1 MLFYQNNRDDGK
13 DNSAFEDKKIELELL
28 EIKAQME
35 GLKKYALDNQLENNN
50 LKKSVTEFCKTLLQ
64 KEFALSQIGGENKRL
79 SDMDIPELLSF
90 TAQKIMDQNK
100 EKNQQIK
107 DVIGSLEDK
116 NQIIEDLKNQITQFL
131 VNKDLNQKE
140 ILDIIF
146 EKKNKEVENNLKKE
160 ENNLINKKTDYN
172 KEILNQI
179 NQAKEK
185 QENNNNI
192 QEEKEELPVKI
203 IEVKDEDII
212 DKKNLKNTIKIDN
225 RNSKGEPKKEKETV
239 ISHLV
244 DLKKIMDNLMEIH
257 WDVIESI
264 AIKGF
269 SEKKDITLSLSDKYS
284 DLEKNSLEQ
293 KVEAALNQMKMSG
306 ILTKEKVNT
315 WRVFFV
321 YSLSE
326 LGKRIIAES
335 GKFEGQELVECERD
349 ALVRQH
355 SSINHGYGIK
365 DCATILS
372 ELGYTDITYTN
383 EENSIDLPNGDRY
396 VPDII
401 AKNPKTGEKEFFE
414 YELVHHRQSDFDRK
428 CTKMRKVTN
437 NLKFIVPDVR
447 RRGKIMTQVDT
458 WRLERA
464 QSGDK
469 LKNVNIYVTTIR
481 NLQKNAW
488 DVEDNYMNE

>member
-1 MLFYQNNRDDGK
+1 MLFYQNNKDDS
-13 DNSAFEDKKIELELL
+13 SAFEDKKIELELL

-35 GLKKYALDNQLENNN
+35 GLKKYALDNQLENNA

-131 VNKDLNQKE
+131 INKDLNKKE
-140 ILDIIF
+140 ILDIVF
-146 EKKNKEVENNLKKE
+146 EKKNREIEDNLKKE
-160 ENNLINKKTDYN
+160 ENNLVSKGTDYN
-172 KEILNQI
+172 KEVLNQI
-179 NQAKEK
+179 NQIKEK

-192 QEEKEELPVKI
+192 QEEKEELPVKV
-203 IEVKDEDII
+203 IEIKDEDII
-212 DKKNLKNTIKIDN
+212 DKKNLKNTIKIN
-225 RNSKGEPKKEKETV
+225 NKSSKEEPKKETV

-244 DLKKIMDNLMEIH
+244 DLKKIMDNLVEIH

-284 DLEKNSLEQ
+284 DLGKNSLEQ

-306 ILTKEKVNT
+306 ILIKEKVNT
-315 WRVFFV
+315 FRVFFV

-335 GKFEGQELVECERD
+335 GKFKEQELVECERD
-349 ALVRQH
+349 SLVRQH
-355 SSINHGYGIK
+355 STINHGYGIK

-414 YELVHHRQSDFDRK
+414 YELVHHKQSDFDRK

-437 NLKFIVPDVR
+437 NLKFIVPDIR
-447 RRGKIMTQVDT
+447 RRDKIMTQVDT
-458 WRLERA
+458 WRFERA
-464 QSGDK
+464 QCGDK
-469 LKNVNIYVTTIR
+469 LKNINIYVTTIR

-488 DVEDNYMNE
+488 DIEDNYMNE